1 MWSCA
6 WWSTNTT
13 RFPIDAVELPP
24 PDYPAPAKLNL
35 FLHVVGRRADGY
47 HLLQSAFRLIDLAD
61 TLRFRVREDGLV
73 QRVNDVPGVPA
84 AQDLAVRA
92 ALQLKEASGTALGA
106 DIEVEK
112 RIPIGGGLGGGS
124 SDAATTLI
132 ALNALWKAGFDR
144 EGLAEIGA
152 GLGAD
157 VPFFIFGRN
166 AWAEGIGDRLRE
178 LEMAPRWYVVL
189 VPPVQV
195 PTQAAYTAPELTR
208 DTEALKMEDFSAFPA
223 GFSAEVATGRLHN
236 DLEDVVIARFPAVR
250 EHLEWLRKHAPNA
263 RMTGSGSC
271 VFAALEAREA
281 AERAIEALPASMH
294 GFIAQGL
301 ERHPLHEL

>member
-1 MWSCA
+1 
-6 WWSTNTT
+6 
-13 RFPIDAVELPP
+13 
-24 PDYPAPAKLNL
+24 
-35 FLHVVGRRADGY
+35 VGRRADGY

-61 TLRFRVREDGLV
+61 TLRFRVREDGAI
-73 QRVNDVPGVPA
+73 QRVNDVPGVPST
-84 AQDLAVRA
+84 QDLAVRA
-92 ALQLKEASGTALGA
+92 ALLLKEASGTPLGA
-106 DIEVEK
+106 DIELEK

-132 ALNALWKAGFDR
+132 ALNTLWKAGFDR
-144 EGLAEIGA
+144 EGLAELGA

-157 VPFFIFGRN
+157 VPFFVFGCN

-195 PTQAAYTAPELTR
+195 PTQAAYSAPELTR

-223 GFSAEVATGRLHN
+223 GFAAELAAGRLHN

-250 EHLEWLRKHAPNA
+250 EHLEWLRKRAPGA

-271 VFAALEAREA
+271 VFAAFEGRDA
-281 AERAIEALPASMH
+281 AQRVIAELPASLH

-301 ERHPLHEL
+301 EKHPLGNM